1 MIIERQG
8 AQIFAVEKGSKDG
21 PPIVFANS
29 LGTDLSLWDQVIE
42 ALPSTFR
49 IILFDLRGH
58 GASPVPDTVFTMDD
72 LVTDAESV
80 MEHFQITEAAFVGL
94 SIGGMIAQGLAYK
107 RPDLV
112 KVAILSNTAAKIGSA
127 EMWEERI
134 EAIEAAGLDSIAD
147 SVMERWFGEEFR
159 ASGNVAKWHRMLIET
174 SVEGYVGCCRAIAGA
189 DLANTTCEL
198 RLPVLGIAGSSDLST
213 PPDLVANTI
222 VMIPRARLEVVAGA
236 GHLPC
241 VEQPEKFA
249 RFVLEFLETTKY
261 V

>member
-1 MIIERQG
+1 MTLPTLLRPLRPALALLITATLIGCAQQAKVTGSWQQG
-8 AQIFAVEKGSKDG
+8 ASRDQSFNRVLVVGVSPNASGRCDFESFMTNQIRAV
-21 PPIVFANS
+21 
-29 LGTDLSLWDQVIE
+29 
-42 ALPSTFR
+42 
-49 IILFDLRGH
+49 
-58 GASPVPDTVFTMDD
+58 GADAKSSCMYMKTTEPLTV
-72 LVTDAESV
+72 
-80 MEHFQITEAAFVGL
+80 
-94 SIGGMIAQGLAYK
+94 
-107 RPDLV
+107 
-112 KVAILSNTAAKIGSA
+112 
-127 EMWEERI
+127 